1 MRERLEAAVSGLAEL
16 EQLRQKH
23 ETLVRSVLE
32 VREEPRQLPLRLR
45 REAREEEVL
54 QENILLLRKQLVGP
68 APGGQARCAA

>member
-23 ETLVRSVLE
+23 EALVRSALE
-32 VREEPRQLPLRLR
+32 AREMPSRLR
-45 REAREEEVL
+45 RDARERPEEEAL

-68 APGGQARCAA
+68 APGW